1 MEVTASD
8 GKQCNTANIR
18 IQTKAI
24 GQASWR
30 NVTGG
35 NPQPPQTSRNS
46 LRASWVEVWLGTLGK
61 SFSQVQSCHLE
72 LLGTNDSRTFPNH
85 HKLVGGNG

>member
-1 MEVTASD
+1 MEVIASH

-46 LRASWVEVWLGTLGK
+46 LRASWVEVWLGDAREIV
-61 SFSQVQSCHLE
+61 FSGAVLPP
-72 LLGTNDSRTFPNH
+72 RTF
-85 HKLVGGNG
+85 GYE